1 MSIHSLRSHAA
12 EHVKHILGSH
22 QARIHLASYG

>member
-1 MSIHSLRSHAA
+1 MSTQQRRSHTA
-12 EHVKHILGSH
+12 EHVKHILGSR